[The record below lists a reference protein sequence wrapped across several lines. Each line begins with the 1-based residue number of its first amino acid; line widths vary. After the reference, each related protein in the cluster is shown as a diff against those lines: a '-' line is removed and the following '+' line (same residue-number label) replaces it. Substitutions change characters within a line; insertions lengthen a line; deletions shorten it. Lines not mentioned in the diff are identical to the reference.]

1 MQMKIPIGNQI
12 GNSGFSLIELMIVLC
27 GACIISAI
35 AVPGLTRM
43 WDNYNTVFAAQEIC
57 TQLQSA
63 KVKAISSN
71 EALRVSFANDNTYKV
86 DLSDGTTFRGPFS
99 LPTGVRLNTVDT
111 DNAVTFPGDYVTFQ
125 TNGALPV
132 SGNGSPGRI
141 KLISSNE
148 LRVDIVVDSGGMIR
162 QTPPYKTSTAPF

>member
-1 MQMKIPIGNQI
+1 MKKPNRDRTGIA
-12 GNSGFSLIELMIVLC
+12 GFSLIELMIVLC

-57 TQLQSA
+57 SQLHAA
-63 KVKAISSN
+63 KVRAISSN
-71 EALRVSFANDNTYKV
+71 EALRVSFSDANTYKV
-86 DLSDGTTFRGPFS
+86 DLSDGTTFRGPFG
-99 LPTGVRLNTVDT
+99 LPTGVRFNTVDS

-132 SGNGSPGRI
+132 SGNGSAGRVR
-141 KLISSNE
+141 LISSNG

>member
-1 MQMKIPIGNQI
+1 MKIPYRDRTG
-12 GNSGFSLIELMIVLC
+12 SAGFSLIELMIVLC

-63 KVKAISSN
+63 KVRAISSN
-71 EALRVSFANDNTYKV
+71 EALRVSFSGTNTYKV
-86 DLSDGTTFRGPFS
+86 DLSDGTTFRGPYS
-99 LPTGVRLNTVDT
+99 LPTGVQFNTVDG
-111 DNAVTFPGDYVTFQ
+111 DNSVTFPGDYVTFQ
-125 TNGALPV
+125 INGALPA
-132 SGNGSPGRI
+132 SGNGSAGRV
-141 KLISSNE
+141 KLISSNG